1 MAAVMEKAG
10 CPIPAEMQQLVE
22 RALDFYHWVW
32 SSPDFWGETVKHGE
46 TWWNMVKLAVCLFQL
61 HSLTM
66 EDDPFKQ
73 RLRTKL
79 VDDLG
84 FS

>member
-1 MAAVMEKAG
+1 MLTPRGPGEDAFKAVGMAAVMEKAG

-46 TWWNMVKLAVCLFQL
+46 TW
-61 HSLTM
+61 
-66 EDDPFKQ
+66 
-73 RLRTKL
+73 
-79 VDDLG
+79 
-84 FS
+84 